1 MFGGD
6 SNAGRGVG
14 KLYHV
19 KQGRFQV
26 CPTWWLLGW
35 GKLEMWY
42 LEVGI
47 TRSRESYDMTG

>member
-14 KLYHV
+14 KLYSV

-26 CPTWWLLGW
+26 PCLVVAGM
-35 GKLEMWY
+35 GEAGG
-42 LEVGI
+42 VG
-47 TRSRESYDMTG
+47 